1 MSGRSDRDIPRLL
14 CGRRRRIG
22 LLGGSFNPAH
32 AGHLH
37 ISRLALKQLGLDE
50 VWWLVSPQNPL
61 KPAAGM
67 APLERRLEG
76 ARAVAAD
83 RRIRVSSIEQPLATR
98 YTVDTLRLLKQK
110 YKNARFVWLIGA
122 DNLLQLPK
130 WKDWS
135 GIFHMVPIAV
145 FARDTYDSRALTG
158 QAALRF
164 ARYRLDRRAA
174 GRLAATRPPAWV
186 FLANRRHPAS
196 ATRIRSLAAGSGGTE
211 A

>member
-1 MSGRSDRDIPRLL
+1 VSGGGSDRDIPPLL
-14 CGRRRRIG
+14 CGRGRRIG

-37 ISRLALKQLGLDE
+37 VSWLALKQLGLDE

-61 KPAAGM
+61 KPVAGM
-67 APLERRLEG
+67 APFRERLAG

-83 RRIRVSSIEQPLATR
+83 RRIRVSAVERRLKTR
-98 YTVDTLRLLKQK
+98 YTVDTLRKLKRR
-110 YKNARFVWLIGA
+110 YATARFVWLIGA
-122 DNLLQLPK
+122 DNLQQLPK

-135 GIFHMVPIAV
+135 CMFHLVPIAV

-164 ARYRLDRRAA
+164 ARYRLSQGAA
-174 GRLAATRPPAWV
+174 GRLAATKPPAWV
-186 FLANRRHPAS
+186 FLVNRRHPAS
-196 ATRIRSLAAGSGGTE
+196 ATRIRFRKPGQG
-211 A
+211 